1 MITDKTQL
9 RAALRARRAA
19 FVTQLDSE
27 AAAALR
33 AQLANVVIPHL
44 ADTGSVAVY
53 VAYGAEIDP
62 ACIALRLQQLGR
74 QVLWPRVNAA
84 TDSLSFH
91 ACAPDALVAGFR
103 GLPEP
108 PVDAPAS
115 TPDVIL
121 LPLVGADLRGNRI
134 GQGGGHYDRTL
145 AALRAGGHRPQTIGL
160 SWEVQIVDAIA
171 PDDWDPRL
179 DALATPARWMRFSR
193 Q

>member
-19 FVTQLDSE
+19 FVAQLDSE
-27 AAAALR
+27 AAGALR
-33 AQLANVVIPHL
+33 AQLADVVMPHL
-44 ADTGSVAVY
+44 AETGSVAVY
-53 VAYGAEIDP
+53 AAYGAEIDP
-62 ACIALRLQQLGR
+62 SDIAARLQQLGR
-74 QVLWPRVNAA
+74 QVLWPRVNAS
-84 TDSLSFH
+84 TDGLSFH

-145 AALRAGGHRPQTIGL
+145 AELRARGHRPQTVGL
-160 SWEVQIVDAIA
+160 AWEVQIVDAIA
-171 PDDWDPRL
+171 PDAWDQHL
-179 DALATPARWMRFSR
+179 DALATPARWIGFPR